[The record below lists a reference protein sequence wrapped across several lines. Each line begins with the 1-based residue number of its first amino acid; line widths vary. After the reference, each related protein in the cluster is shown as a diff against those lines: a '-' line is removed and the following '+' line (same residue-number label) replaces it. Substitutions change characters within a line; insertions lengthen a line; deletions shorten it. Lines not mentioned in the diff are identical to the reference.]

1 MCMMCYYCDCG
12 TVARYLS
19 VYLLI
24 TQYTDR
30 TTVSLSTVNIN
41 IGNIHLIRLLGG
53 QRLQQEII
61 EGDQSNFISK
71 GC

>member
-1 MCMMCYYCDCG
+1 MSMMCYFCDCG

-53 QRLQQEII
+53 QRLQ
-61 EGDQSNFISK
+61 
-71 GC
+71 